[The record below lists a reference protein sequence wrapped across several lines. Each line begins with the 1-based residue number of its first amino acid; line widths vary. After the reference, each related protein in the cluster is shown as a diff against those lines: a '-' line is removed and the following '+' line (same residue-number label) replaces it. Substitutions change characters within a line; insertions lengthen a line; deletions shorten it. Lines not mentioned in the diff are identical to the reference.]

1 MCIAYQTCVKQT
13 SRLNNTPGL
22 QPTAFTH
29 SMEDIGSKAQKGT
42 RQGHKNKRKGE
53 SFSLEDD
60 SKTYNYWLTLKRGK
74 STTYI
79 T

>member
-1 MCIAYQTCVKQT
+1 
-13 SRLNNTPGL
+13 
-22 QPTAFTH
+22 
-29 SMEDIGSKAQKGT
+29 MEDIGSKAQKGT

-53 SFSLEDD
+53 SFSLKDD